1 MDDLRK
7 ILTRVL
13 VEQEREH
20 LKAANYTAKLLV
32 KLVKED

>member
-1 MDDLRK
+1 
-7 ILTRVL
+7 L